1 MDFRAAAKRHEKVVI
16 MTIAH
21 GFTSPVLSALSP
33 KNKVPVVLQ
42 TEAAECG
49 LACVSMVAQYYGD
62 KRDMT
67 HLRQH
72 ISVSLRGVTLKD
84 IMDIAQQM
92 AFQCRALK
100 IEPQDLS
107 QLTLPAIL
115 HWDMRHFVVLTK
127 VKQERLTIHDPSIG
141 KRSFTFD
148 EASKHLTGIAL
159 EITPKDNF
167 SPPPARPLLKLRN
180 FFTRTVGFKRNLAT
194 LLALSALLQ
203 LFALASP
210 YYVQT
215 VVDDV
220 LLQGNQAL
228 LTALAI
234 GFTFLLLISIFTRVL
249 RRFLILAVSSRLQ
262 LQMSASV
269 FQHLLSL
276 PLDFFAKRHVGDV
289 VSRFGS
295 LAHIRE
301 FLTTGLVTAFLDGV
315 LAIITLVVMAL
326 YSVKLTLCVV
336 LVVAIYLLFRI
347 ALIPVTKRLTTEK
360 IALGATEQSH
370 FMESVRGMLPIRVYH
385 QESQRH
391 SQWQNKLV
399 ATLNKD
405 ISLGK
410 LNIGSDAV
418 NQILFGIE
426 NIVVIFIAA
435 SLVMDNMLTVGMM
448 LAFIAY
454 KTKFTAAVDGLV
466 SKFIELRMLAVHFS
480 RLSDIVLTEP
490 AETTVLSQQSSPY
503 TNVPSVSGATSS
515 HEIASNTP
523 VIHLKA
529 HNLSYRYGEGC
540 KCIFENLNL
549 SVSAGEII
557 AIVGASGSGK
567 STLLKCLM
575 GLYAPFD
582 GTVSHNTISSNHS
595 PVIASVL
602 QEDMCLS
609 GSMAENI
616 SCFDEIP
623 NQEKVI
629 RAAQLACI
637 HDEICAMPMQYHSLV
652 GDMGSSLSGGQKQR
666 LLLARALYREPDIL
680 FLDEA
685 SSHLDIH
692 NEHIINTHLKALNI
706 TRIMVAHRPQTIA
719 LADTVYQLVDG
730 TLQHSPASEVVEENN
745 NTPLGDS

>member
-1 MDFRAAAKRHEKVVI
+1 MNI
-16 MTIAH
+16 TH
-21 GFTSPVLSALSP
+21 GFASPVFSALSP
-33 KNKVPVVLQ
+33 KNNVPVVLQ

-49 LACVSMVAQYYGD
+49 LACVNMVAQYYGD

-72 ISVSLRGVTLKD
+72 ISVSLRGITLKD

-100 IEPQDLS
+100 VEPQDLS

-127 VKQERLTIHDPSIG
+127 VNRERLTIHDPSIG
-141 KRSFTFD
+141 KRTFTFD
-148 EASKHLTGIAL
+148 EANRHLTGIAL

-167 SPPPARPLLKLRN
+167 SPPPAKPLLKLRN

-301 FLTTGLVTAFLDGV
+301 FLTTGLVTALLDGV
-315 LAIITLVVMAL
+315 MAIITLVVMAL
-326 YSVKLTLCVV
+326 YSMKLTICVV
-336 LVVAIYLLFRI
+336 LVVAIYLVFRI
-347 ALIPVTKRLTTEK
+347 ALIPITKRLTTEK

-418 NQILFGIE
+418 NQVLFGIE

-435 SLVMDNMLTVGMM
+435 SLVMENMLTVGMM

-454 KTKFTAAVDGLV
+454 KAKFTSAVDGLV

-490 AETTVLSQQSSPY
+490 AETTLLSQQPSPY
-503 TNVPSVSGATSS
+503 LTEPSVSASVALSS
-515 HEIASNTP
+515 HAFTRTP
-523 VIHLKA
+523 AVHLKA
-529 HNLSYRYGEGC
+529 HNLAYRYGEGC
-540 KCIFENLNL
+540 KCIFEDLNL
-549 SVSAGEII
+549 SVKAGEII

-575 GLYAPFD
+575 GLYAPFK
-582 GTVSHNTISSNHS
+582 GTVSHNKTSSEHA
-595 PVIASVL
+595 PTIASVL

-623 NQEKVI
+623 NQEKVV

-666 LLLARALYREPDIL
+666 LLLARALYRSPDIL

-685 SSHLDIH
+685 SSHLDIQ
-692 NEHIINTHLKALNI
+692 NEHAINTHLKALNI

-730 TLQHSPASEVVEENN
+730 TLQHCPTSEIVEENN

>member
-1 MDFRAAAKRHEKVVI
+1 MNI
-16 MTIAH
+16 TH
-21 GFTSPVLSALSP
+21 GFASPVLSALSP

-72 ISVSLRGVTLKD
+72 ISVSLRGITLKD

-115 HWDMRHFVVLTK
+115 HWDMRHFVVLTH
-127 VKQERLTIHDPSIG
+127 VGRERFTIHDPSIG
-141 KRSFTFD
+141 KRTFTFD

-167 SPPPARPLLKLRN
+167 SPPPVKPLLKLRN
-180 FFTRTVGFKRNLAT
+180 FFTRTIGFKRNLAT

-301 FLTTGLVTAFLDGV
+301 FLTTGLVTALLDGV
-315 LAIITLVVMAL
+315 MAIITLVVMAL

-347 ALIPVTKRLTTEK
+347 ALIPITKRLTTEK

-370 FMESVRGMLPIRVYH
+370 FMESVRGMLPIRVYR

-418 NQILFGIE
+418 NQVLFGLE

-466 SKFIELRMLAVHFS
+466 SKFIELRMLTVHFS

-490 AETTVLSQQSSPY
+490 AETTLLSQQPRAYSNANS
-503 TNVPSVSGATSS
+503 NATSVPAAASS
-515 HEIASNTP
+515 HAIASSTP
-523 VIHLKA
+523 AIHLKA

-540 KCIFENLNL
+540 NCIFKNLNL
-549 SVSAGEII
+549 SVKAGEII

-575 GLYAPFD
+575 GLYAPSE
-582 GTVSHNTISSNHS
+582 GTISHNMISSSNHA
-595 PVIASVL
+595 PTIASVL

-623 NQEKVI
+623 NQENIV

-666 LLLARALYREPDIL
+666 LLLARALYRSPDIL

-685 SSHLDIH
+685 SSHLDIQ

-730 TLQHSPASEVVEENN
+730 TLQRYPASEIVEEND